1 MKYFDKL
8 TDRFASAI
16 LFAMF
21 AALIVLIA
29 MLFGCATKFSQE
41 DIQSLEEAKQL
52 FINQLENDMHP
63 VIWAYLDE
71 VLHDPESF
79 RLQRFEYTQIM
90 YTLTDSYV
98 YATKHTPAWR
108 INMRYR
114 VRIPAGG
121 IMLKEMRFYLFKNK
135 RLLLPSGYLVS
146 LE

>member
-1 MKYFDKL
+1 MNHFDRL
-8 TDRFASAI
+8 IDQFFSVLFLAVFVI
-16 LFAMF
+16 L
-21 AALIVLIA
+21 ITIIA
-29 MLFGCATKFSQE
+29 MLFGCAVKLSQE

-63 VIWAYLDE
+63 VIWTYLDE
-71 VLHDPESF
+71 VLHDPDSF

-98 YATKHTPAWR
+98 YARNHTPAWR

-135 RLLLPSGYLVS
+135 RLLLPNEILVP